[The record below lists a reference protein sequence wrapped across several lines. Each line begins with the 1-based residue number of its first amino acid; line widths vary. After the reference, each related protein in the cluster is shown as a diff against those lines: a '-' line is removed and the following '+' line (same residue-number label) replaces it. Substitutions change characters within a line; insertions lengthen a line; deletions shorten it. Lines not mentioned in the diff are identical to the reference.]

1 MNLRATPMNFV
12 RDQGAIWTSPARVRG
27 EDFHYLVPLGLVVTL
42 AITTDHQ
49 AMTSVVSQNKSFNNT
64 STNASNVLLSPFVGV
79 PVVMYAAGHL
89 SDNDHARETG
99 LLGGEAMADSLV
111 VDEAM
116 KLIFMR
122 ERPATDNGRGKFFQT
137 SVGTDS
143 SFPSTH
149 SMIAWSSAAVLA
161 EEYPSRINQLGIY
174 GLATGVS
181 LTRVLGQQHFPS
193 DVVVGSAFGWMIG
206 HYVYKKHHGWHIPI
220 SR

>member
-1 MNLRATPMNFV
+1 MNFV

-122 ERPATDNGRGKFFQT
+122 ERPTTDNGRGKFFQT